1 MSENFQALLAKIIDE
16 TRPVRSIDLTD
27 LSDLARNEI
36 GSFGAA
42 WALLNDSRRLELATT
57 LVEQAEANIH
67 LNFHA
72 ILRTFLSDP
81 DPQVRRIAIEGL
93 WEDERANLIAPLVGL
108 LQDDPATEVRAAA
121 ATSLGRFMLLGAL
134 GEIGDEMAR
143 VAEEALHMTW
153 YRAGEPVEVRRR
165 ALESLAYS
173 SMPELHTLIQNA
185 YFDENELMRQSAL
198 FAMGRSTD
206 RRWARLVLAE
216 LGSPEPA
223 MRFEA
228 AIAAGEMALREAVQT
243 LIRRLDDPDGG
254 VREAATAALGK
265 IGGPVAKRALQAL
278 ARSSDEALAQAA
290 EDALDELNFGGEG
303 WDDVLAGADSA
314 GPRDDEEDE
323 TDLED
328 DELEGDQLDAE
339 MLYEDDEFGDLAGE
353 DFLDEEDAD
362 FEFDDEEDG
371 WDDEDLDDEA
381 DGVDEDDED
390 DEDWN

>member
-1 MSENFQALLAKIIDE
+1 MAENIQALLAKIIDE

-27 LSDLARNEI
+27 LSDLARSEM
-36 GSFGAA
+36 GSFREA
-42 WALLNDSRRLELATT
+42 WAVLDDSRRLELVRT

-81 DPQVRRIAIEGL
+81 DAQVRRMAIEGL
-93 WEDERANLIAPLVGL
+93 WEDERPNLIAPLVDL

-134 GEIGDEMAR
+134 GEIGDELAR
-143 VAEEALHMTW
+143 VAEEALHMAW

-173 SMPELHTLIQNA
+173 SMPELPTLIQNA
-185 YFDENELMRQSAL
+185 YFDDDELMRQSAL
-198 FAMGRSTD
+198 FAMGRSAD

-243 LIRRLDDPDGG
+243 LIRRLDDPDAG
-254 VREAATAALGK
+254 VRDAAIAALGK
-265 IGGPVAKRALQAL
+265 IGGPLAKRALQAL
-278 ARSSDEALAQAA
+278 AKGSDEVLAQAA
-290 EDALDELNFGGEG
+290 EDALDELNFGGERL
-303 WDDVLAGADSA
+303 DDVLGDEGRARPS
-314 GPRDDEEDE
+314 DDEEDE
-323 TDLED
+323 EADLAD
-328 DELEGDQLDAE
+328 DELADEELDAE
-339 MLYEDDEFGDLAGE
+339 ALYAEDEFGDFE
-353 DFLDEEDAD
+353 DDDLFDEED
-362 FEFDDEEDG
+362 DG
-371 WDDEDLDDEA
+371 LDSDDDEDDWDDDDLAEA
-381 DGVDEDDED
+381 DED

>member
-1 MSENFQALLAKIIDE
+1 MAENIQALLAKIIDQ

-27 LSDLARNEI
+27 LSDLARSEM
-36 GSFGAA
+36 GSFREA
-42 WALLNDSRRLELATT
+42 WAVLDDARRLELVRT

-81 DPQVRRIAIEGL
+81 DAQVRRIAIEGL
-93 WEDERANLIAPLVGL
+93 WEDERTNLMAPLVSL

-134 GEIGDEMAR
+134 GEIGDELAR
-143 VAEEALHMTW
+143 VAEEALHMAW

-173 SMPELHTLIQNA
+173 SMPELPTLIQNA
-185 YFDENELMRQSAL
+185 YFDDDELMRQSAL
-198 FAMGRSTD
+198 FAMGRSAD

-228 AIAAGEMALREAVQT
+228 ALAAGEMALREAVQT
-243 LIRRLDDPDGG
+243 LIRRLDDPDAG
-254 VREAATAALGK
+254 VRDAAITALGK
-265 IGGPVAKRALQAL
+265 IGGPLAKRALQAL
-278 ARSSDEALAQAA
+278 AKGSDEVLAQAA
-290 EDALDELNFGGEG
+290 EDALDELNFGGERL
-303 WDDVLAGADSA
+303 DDVLGDEGRTRPSD
-314 GPRDDEEDE
+314 GEDDEEDLAGDE
-323 TDLED
+323 LEDEFGDLED
-328 DELEGDQLDAE
+328 DELVDIALFDEDD
-339 MLYEDDEFGDLAGE
+339 DDEF
-353 DFLDEEDAD
+353 
-362 FEFDDEEDG
+362 DDDEDG
-371 WDDEDLDDEA
+371 WDDDDLDDLDEA
-381 DGVDEDDED
+381 DEAGED